1 MRWEGI
7 LFIVWLYNKK
17 PIIKQKLTRDRK
29 IDKKRLLQRVKE
41 NPEDRLIDHA
51 KAFDGEISTIGYP
64 FQTLDITLKKTQKYK
79 ERKPKQGSERLR
91 YFKNRLNS
99 GFVEGFNNKIKG
111 IKRRCLWHF

>member
-1 MRWEGI
+1 MAVKLKLLDDMRWEGI

-51 KAFDGEISTIGYP
+51 KAFDVEINTIGYP
-64 FQTLDITLKKTQKYK
+64 FQTLGITRKKNSKI
-79 ERKPKQGSERLR
+79 QG
-91 YFKNRLNS
+91 KKA
-99 GFVEGFNNKIKG
+99 KITYE
-111 IKRRCLWHF
+111 IPADVT